1 VDVVPSTG
9 VAVDGSVGGTGVS
22 DAGAGMVGG
31 KVEVIMNVVDAEGF
45 RPHPEINNAIVMT
58 EGSMILCTQQL

>member
-1 VDVVPSTG
+1 
-9 VAVDGSVGGTGVS
+9 
-22 DAGAGMVGG
+22 MVGG